1 MAGLLHLLDAL
12 GGEIDAELH
21 GAAALGDGVQ
31 EEPEVLLSLDL
42 HHLKECVEGLTYP
55 MSTKN
60 LNFLIPFPSPV
71 RKIYCLSANLDYF

>member
-42 HHLKECVEGLTYP
+42 HHL
-55 MSTKN
+55 MDN
-60 LNFLIPFPSPV
+60 
-71 RKIYCLSANLDYF
+71 

>member
-1 MAGLLHLLDAL
+1 MGQNTVRLLTEAVDDVAGLLHLLDAL

-42 HHLKECVEGLTYP
+42 HHL
-55 MSTKN
+55 MDN
-60 LNFLIPFPSPV
+60 
-71 RKIYCLSANLDYF
+71 